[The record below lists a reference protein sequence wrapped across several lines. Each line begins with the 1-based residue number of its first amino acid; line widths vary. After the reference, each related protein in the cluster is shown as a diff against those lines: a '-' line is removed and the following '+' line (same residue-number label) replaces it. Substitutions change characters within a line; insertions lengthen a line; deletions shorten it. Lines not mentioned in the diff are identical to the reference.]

1 MSFNQ
6 FVNQVVVGMVDGYI
20 MPLLYALAFLFFIFG
35 VARLFFSAS
44 DEKREQGRQF
54 ALWGIIG
61 LVVMFAVWG
70 IVKIFLR
77 VLTGG

>member
-6 FVNQVVVGMVDGYI
+6 FVNGYVVGAVDGYI
-20 MPLLYALAFLFFIFG
+20 MPLLYALAFLFFVSG
-35 VARLFFSAS
+35 VARLFFSDS
-44 DEKREQGRQF
+44 DEKRNEGKSF

-70 IVKIFLR
+70 IVKIVLKI
-77 VLTGG
+77 LTGG